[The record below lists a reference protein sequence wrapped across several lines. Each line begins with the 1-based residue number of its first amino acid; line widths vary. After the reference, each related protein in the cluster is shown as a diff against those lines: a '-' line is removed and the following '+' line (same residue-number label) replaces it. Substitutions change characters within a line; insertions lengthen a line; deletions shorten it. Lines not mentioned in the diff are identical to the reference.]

1 MSRSEVNRRSSK
13 DGFLLMVYVVITKEI
28 NDSDLEAIQSKI
40 TNELDHLKQNGPT
53 TALWV

>member
-1 MSRSEVNRRSSK
+1 MSRSEVNRRLSK
-13 DGFLLMVYVVITKEI
+13 DGFLLMVYVVTTKEI

>member
-1 MSRSEVNRRSSK
+1 MSRSEVNRRLSK
-13 DGFLLMVYVVITKEI
+13 NGFLLMVYVVTTKEI